1 MCVCSG
7 KHTNTCIHSTNAY
20 TRTSIWIST
29 ASVFVVSFTKKKT
42 FNVTAVLF
50 HSDAFNA
57 MRKSDVT
64 VPTNWCHRWN
74 SKKKLNVS
82 TFCNR
87 KIQFCMPTENS
98 IVKRPIQQTL
108 WDSYNGFSVSM
119 HFETWF
125 NCLDL
130 VKFTQCHLI
139 IYPLSVVSLFMEI
152 NIFTKSA
159 FYRKCNQK
167 KRRIGRNTEHKTI
180 TNEINDW
187 NKKQQNEPKKQ
198 NALYTRKSR
207 IEILKSL
214 CLLVCLFAVNNCV
227 IC

>member
-1 MCVCSG
+1 MNINCV
-7 KHTNTCIHSTNAY
+7 
-20 TRTSIWIST
+20 
-29 ASVFVVSFTKKKT
+29 SVCCVVHKKKT

-98 IVKRPIQQTL
+98 IVKRQIQQTL
-108 WDSYNGFSVSM
+108 WDSYNSSVSM

-152 NIFTKSA
+152 NIYSQNLHFTENATK
-159 FYRKCNQK
+159 RKEELVEIRSI
-167 KRRIGRNTEHKTI
+167 KR
-180 TNEINDW
+180 
-187 NKKQQNEPKKQ
+187 
-198 NALYTRKSR
+198 
-207 IEILKSL
+207 
-214 CLLVCLFAVNNCV
+214 
-227 IC
+227 